1 MEVAAASDLSSAL
14 EVVLCRVCEKTG
26 WVLGQAWVPNQKG
39 TALDCAAVSFCG
51 NADLGK
57 FRDASEKTH
66 FIAGAGL
73 PGRVWKSKQPA
84 WIEDVTRDANF
95 PRDKAAAKVGLKA
108 AVAIPILVGDEVIAV
123 IEFFVHESRRE
134 DERLVKVIT
143 AVAAQL
149 DLVMERKRAE
159 ADLSSTNEILQSIL
173 SSMGDAVIVADKE
186 GKLLVFNPAAE
197 RMFGQAAIR
206 TASSQWSHQY
216 GLFLPDRVTA
226 FPPDQLPLM
235 RSIRGEEV
243 NNVEIFVRHEK
254 APNGIWTR
262 VNGRP
267 LKDPDGKL
275 SGGVIV
281 CRDITEGKKEE
292 FFLF

>member
-1 MEVAAASDLSSAL
+1 MSELDKIDQKWSAHRETADPSREEQLSLLQTITMEVAAASDLSSAL
-14 EVVLCRVCEKTG
+14 EVVLCAVC
-26 WVLGQAWVPNQKG
+26 
-39 TALDCAAVSFCG
+39 
-51 NADLGK
+51 
-57 FRDASEKTH
+57 EKTH

-95 PRDKAAAKVGLKA
+95 PRNKAAAKVGLKA

-159 ADLSSTNEILQSIL
+159 EELSSTNEILQSIL
-173 SSMGDAVIVADKE
+173 SSMADAVIVADKV

-197 RMFGQAAIR
+197 RIFGKGATQ
-206 TASSQWSHQY
+206 TSSSEWSHQY
-216 GLFLPDRVTA
+216 GLYLPDRITP
-226 FPPDQLPLM
+226 FPSDQLPLT

-243 NNVEIFVRHEK
+243 DNVEIF
-254 APNGIWTR
+254 
-262 VNGRP
+262 
-267 LKDPDGKL
+267 
-275 SGGVIV
+275 
-281 CRDITEGKKEE
+281 
-292 FFLF
+292 